1 MKQQINDF
9 VDRSRKPR
17 KPTFTD
23 RDWRI
28 LEHIWEFD
36 GVLADYQIKQ
46 LEFAD
51 NADLQQ
57 TKNRLSLLF
66 HTGYVARLNRAGWTR
81 YGCNVYWLTKRSR
94 DRVAGLKGEDLT
106 SFPWRKEPNWSQ
118 LEHDLLVTDFTLVLF
133 DACTIHP
140 EVTLYDWLP
149 ESYFRKGP
157 ETREVY
163 AGGCWRAG
171 QAKPYSRQLF
181 SPHSPPPITREG
193 FSLAFTP

>member
-1 MKQQINDF
+1 MKHRINDY

-17 KPTFTD
+17 KATYTA

-66 HTGYVARLNRAGWTR
+66 HNGYVGRLNRAGWTR
-81 YGCNVYWLTKRSR
+81 YGCNVYWLTKRGNE
-94 DRVAGLKGEDLT
+94 RVAGLKGQDPRTFRHL
-106 SFPWRKEPNWSQ
+106 KEPHWSQ
-118 LEHDLLVTDFTLVLF
+118 LEHDLLVTDFTLTVHAACQAAPEIRLF
-133 DACTIHP
+133 
-140 EVTLYDWLP
+140 EWLS
-149 ESYFRKGP
+149 ESIFGR
-157 ETREVY
+157 TRIRLNIV
-163 AGGCWRAG
+163 WRG
-171 QAKPYSRQLF
+171 QVDCANAIFSRTAIF
-181 SPHSPPPITREG
+181 I
-193 FSLAFTP
+193 